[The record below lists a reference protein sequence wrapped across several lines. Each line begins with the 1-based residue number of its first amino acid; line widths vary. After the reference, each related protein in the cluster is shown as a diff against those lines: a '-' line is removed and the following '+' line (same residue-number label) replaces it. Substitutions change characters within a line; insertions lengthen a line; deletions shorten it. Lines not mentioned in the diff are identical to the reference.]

1 MTDLK
6 RRAQR
11 DGVKEATP
19 AGPARDAEQHA
30 SSTRGTDRDRDRS
43 GRSANQRH
51 GHPREQRRGD

>member
-11 DGVKEATP
+11 DGVKDATP
-19 AGPARDAEQHA
+19 TGPERAAERHA
-30 SSTRGTDRDRDRS
+30 SSTRGSDRDLDRS

>member
-6 RRAQR
+6 RDVQR
-11 DGVKEATP
+11 HGVWEADP
-19 AGPARDAEQHA
+19 SGPDRDDERHART
-30 SSTRGTDRDRDRS
+30 TRGTDRDRDRS